1 MIFRNDSNMLIIIGQ
16 FLMVV
21 IIIFNVENII
31 CWSTE
36 SSMSSIYLKDKY
48 FVTL

>member
-1 MIFRNDSNMLIIIGQ
+1 MLIIIGQ
-16 FLMVV
+16 FLIMVV

-36 SSMSSIYLKDKY
+36 SSMSSIYLKEKY